1 MYLLSSP
8 TKLIIEAPQDLQNK
22 TLEEVFECLQHLP
35 WSGLLDTCENKL
47 SDGRFD
53 IIVAQPVSTIRAKNG
68 QLSLSSDLK
77 NALNTNCPFDYLDK
91 AVSQFSKRISVP
103 ESIQLEDDWL
113 QTHKLP
119 FLVGA
124 LGFFAYDLNT
134 QIDGITNPDIIKT
147 TPEHF
152 ADDFAVGIYDESIIF
167 DNHTNQVLYCHLGER
182 KLLTQISQRVS
193 KPQQHTHQ
201 AFSIDEHWQA
211 NVDQATYI
219 RNIGRIKDYLVAGD
233 CYQINYAQQFR
244 TQYEGCEW
252 EAYKHL
258 RTINKAPF
266 SSFLRHHDYSILSLS
281 PERFLQVKNDNVETK
296 PIKGTRPRSNDPVED
311 KRNSDEL
318 LNAEKDRAENLMI
331 VDLLRNDI
339 SKHCLAH
346 SVKVPALFKLESY
359 PAVHHMVST
368 VVGKIKPDSSPV
380 KLLKGAFPGG
390 SITGAPKVR
399 AMQIIQE
406 LEQNKRAIYCG
417 SIGYIGIRGDMDT
430 SICIRT
436 ILAENNHLYCWA
448 GGGIV
453 LDSDAQDEYQESL
466 HKVAKILPVL
476 SNDFADKTATSD

>member
-1 MYLLSSP
+1 MSSP

-22 TLEEVFECLQHLP
+22 TLEEVFEYLQHLP

-53 IIVAQPVSTIRAKNG
+53 IIVAQPVSTITAKNG
-68 QLSLSSDLK
+68 QLSLSSDLE
-77 NALNTNCPFDYLDK
+77 NALNTQCPFDYLDK
-91 AVSQFSKRISVP
+91 AISQFSKCVSVP
-103 ESIQLEDDWL
+103 ESIQLENDHL
-113 QTHKLP
+113 ETISLP

-134 QIDGITNPDIIKT
+134 QLDGISNPDIDKA
-147 TPEHF
+147 TPEYSG
-152 ADDFAVGIYDESIIF
+152 DDFAVGIYDESIIF
-167 DNHTNQVLYCHLGER
+167 DNQTNQVLYCHLGER
-182 KLLTQISQRVS
+182 KLLKQVLQSIR
-193 KPQQHTHQ
+193 KLQQNTNTP
-201 AFSIDEHWQA
+201 FKIDEHWRA
-211 NVDQATYI
+211 NVDEPTYI
-219 RNIGRIKDYLVAGD
+219 KNIGRIKDYLVAGD
-233 CYQINYAQQFR
+233 CYQINYAQQFK
-244 TQYEGCEW
+244 TQYQGCEW

-266 SSFLRHHDYSILSLS
+266 SSFLRHQDYSILSLS
-281 PERFLQVKNDNVETK
+281 PERFLQVKGGKVETK
-296 PIKGTRPRSNDPVED
+296 PIKGTRPRSNNPVED

-368 VVGKIKPDSSPV
+368 VVGQIKPDSSPV

-430 SICIRT
+430 NICIRT

-476 SNDFADKTATSD
+476 SKDFAYKPATSD

>member
-1 MYLLSSP
+1 MSS
-8 TKLIIEAPQDLQNK
+8 TIQLIIETPEIFQNK
-22 TLEEVFECLQHLP
+22 TPEEVFECFQSSP
-35 WSGLLDTCENKL
+35 WSGLLDTCNNKL

-53 IIVAQPVSTIRAKNG
+53 IIVSSPVETIQAKNG
-68 QLSLSSDLK
+68 RLKCTGNAQSSPLDK
-77 NALNTNCPFDYLDK
+77 CPFDYLDELISEFSSSIR
-91 AVSQFSKRISVP
+91 VSNSYSSSNGVIDTS
-103 ESIQLEDDWL
+103 
-113 QTHKLP
+113 TLP

-134 QIDGITNPDIIKT
+134 ELDAIANPDSENNSA
-147 TPEHF
+147 EHI

-167 DNHTNQVLYCHLGER
+167 DNLTKRVLYCHLGKQ
-182 KLLTQISQRVS
+182 KLLSKFTSYTQNQKREV
-193 KPQQHTHQ
+193 QQKFQLKSAWH
-201 AFSIDEHWQA
+201 A
-211 NVDQATYI
+211 NVDKSGYLK
-219 RNIGRIKDYLVAGD
+219 NIAKIKDYLIAGD
-233 CYQINYAQQFR
+233 CYQINYAQQFKAK
-244 TQYEGCEW
+244 YEGSEW

-258 RTINKAPF
+258 RAINKAPF
-266 SSFLRHHDYSILSLS
+266 SSFLRHNDYAILSLS
-281 PERFLQVKNDNVETK
+281 PERFLQVKQGRVETK
-296 PIKGTRPRSNDPVED
+296 PIKGTRPRSHDPDED

-318 LNAEKDRAENLMI
+318 LNAEKDKAENLMI

-339 SKHCLAH
+339 SKHCLPH
-346 SVKVPALFKLESY
+346 TVKVPFLFKLESY

-368 VVGKIKPDSSPV
+368 VVGKIKPESSPI

-436 ILAENNHLYCWA
+436 ILAEKNNLICWA

-453 LDSDAQDEYQESL
+453 LDSQASDEYQESL

-476 SNDFADKTATSD
+476 SNDFSSNKS